1 MTNAI
6 VFNNFLVDLLIRRLH
21 TAFDTQEAVR
31 CGRAVDREVCTE
43 AIMICIGA
51 QAQAAQQTVPGASVE
66 CASPFLNPAHV
77 LAPPRHW
84 LEALVEGGMTWEF
97 FRLRYKALLR
107 ERHREHRDAFYAL
120 LEASQGEKVLVL
132 TCHCLAGPCH
142 LEVAREFL
150 EWLRERAPYQE
161 WARLRHRLTLFP
173 LPAEH
178 PGLAARAG

>member
-6 VFNNFLVDLLIRRLH
+6 LRNNILFDFWAYRLH
-21 TAFDTQEAVR
+21 TAFNTVEAVSR
-31 CGRAVDREVCTE
+31 GRVVDRDVSMET
-43 AIMICIGA
+43 AMIRIGA
-51 QAQAAQQTVPGASVE
+51 QAQAAQEAVHGASVE
-66 CASPFLNPAHV
+66 CASPYLNPAHI

-107 ERHREHRDAFYAL
+107 ERHRKHPDVFYAL
-120 LEASQGEKVLVL
+120 LEVSQGEKTLVL

-178 PGLAARAG
+178 PGLTARAG